1 MGSERKPTKKILR
14 THTGQLQTMTSMN
27 FIEELRARGLIQDIM
42 PGTEEQLTKEVTAGY
57 VGFDPTAESL
67 HVGNLLPIT
76 LLMRLQRAGHKP
88 LALVGG
94 ATGMIGDP
102 SGKSAERNLLDE
114 TTLRRNCA
122 AIERQLRK
130 FLDFSPGDTQ
140 AEVVNNYDWFRDF
153 PFLGFIRDVG
163 KHISVNYMMAK
174 DSVKNRMETGI
185 SFTEFSYQL
194 IQGYDYYWL
203 HRHKGVKLQ
212 MGGADQWGNITTG
225 TELIRRMQFANEP
238 ISQLAD
244 VEAGAEAF
252 ALTCPLITKNDGG
265 KFGKTESGT
274 IWLDAARTSP
284 YQFYQFWLKLPDTDA
299 ARMAYIFSFRPVADI
314 EALIAQHEAAPHQ
327 RALQKALAEEMTVL
341 VHSEEDL
348 RFAQQAS
355 QILFGGSAVDAL
367 RSLNEKQLLEV
378 MEGVPQVRAPK
389 AALKAGLDL
398 ISFLAEHK
406 IFASKGEA
414 RKMIVSGGV
423 SVNKGKITAV
433 DFVLRP
439 ELLLNER
446 YLLLQKG
453 KSNYT
458 LAVFE

>member
-1 MGSERKPTKKILR
+1 
-14 THTGQLQTMTSMN
+14 MN
-27 FIEELRARGLIQDIM
+27 FIEDLRARSLIQDIM
-42 PGTEEQLTKEVTAGY
+42 PGTEEQLKKERTAGY

-88 LALVGG
+88 IALVGG

-102 SGKSAERNLLDE
+102 SGKSAERNLLNE
-114 TTLRRNCA
+114 ETLRRNCA
-122 AIERQLRK
+122 GIEQQLRK

-140 AEVVNNYDWFRDF
+140 AEVVNNYDWFKDF
-153 PFLGFIRDVG
+153 SFLGFIRDVG

-174 DSVKNRMETGI
+174 DSVKNRLETGI

-203 HRHKGVKLQ
+203 HRHKSVKLQ

-225 TELIRRMQFANEP
+225 TELIRRMQFTHEP
-238 ISQLAD
+238 TGPLAHEENIAPQTSGSKSHD
-244 VEAGAEAF
+244 AF
-252 ALTCPLITKNDGG
+252 ALTCPLITKSDGG

-284 YQFYQFWLKLPDTDA
+284 YQFYQFWLKLPDADA
-299 ARMAYIFSFRPVADI
+299 ARMAYIFSFRPVAEI

-327 RALQKALAEEMTVL
+327 RALQKALAEEMTAM

-355 QILFGGSAVDAL
+355 QILFGGSAVEAL

-389 AALKAGLDL
+389 AALEADLDL
-398 ISFLAEHK
+398 ISFLADQK
-406 IFASKGEA
+406 MFSSKGEA
-414 RKMIVSGGV
+414 RKMIAAGGL
-423 SVNKGKITAV
+423 SINKEKIATA

-439 ELLLNER
+439 ELLLSGR
-446 YLLLQKG
+446 YLLIQKG

-458 LAVFE
+458 LAAFE